1 MVALGGLNVDKNNVG
16 DGTPAKGISFGNAS
30 GEGIVSK
37 RTAAPNQYGIDI
49 TTSFTPRISVTN
61 GGNVG
66 INTQTPAATLD
77 INGSTAVRGDF
88 RMIQRGGGAGNN
100 GGQGRALVDAG
111 LNQSGVGAT
120 GLHINYNN
128 DFGQVNI
135 DSDTYVS
142 GKVYSNGVALTSD
155 SRYKTHIAALDNALE
170 NILNLRGVTYDYDRA
185 KWPAKNF
192 PAERQIGF
200 IAQEVERIF
209 PELVVTDANGYKSVM
224 YQNAVPILVE
234 GMKAQQKQI
243 EAQKREI
250 EALKTDNVELR
261 KQSARI
267 AELEK
272 NLADVLAAL
281 KALQKAPE
289 TDPIRK

>member
-1 MVALGGLNVDKNNVG
+1 MNVDKNNVG
-16 DGTPAKGISFGNAS
+16 DGTTAKGIAFGNAS
-30 GEGIVSK
+30 GEGLVSK
-37 RTAAPNQYGIDI
+37 RTAAPNQFGVDVMTNY
-49 TTSFTPRISVTN
+49 TPRLSVTN

-66 INTQTPAATLD
+66 INTQAPASTLD
-77 INGSTAVRGDF
+77 VNGTLIERGDL

-100 GGQGRALVDAG
+100 GGNGRALVDAG
-111 LNQSGVGAT
+111 LNQSGIGAT
-120 GLHINYNN
+120 GLHINYAN

-155 SRYKTHIAALDNALE
+155 ARYKKNISALE
-170 NILNLRGVTYDYDRA
+170 NPLENLLNLRGVAYDFDRD

-192 PAERQIGF
+192 PEGRQIGF

-209 PELVVTDANGYKSVM
+209 PELVLTDANGYKSVL

-243 EAQKREI
+243 DAQKREI
-250 EALKTDNVELR
+250 EALKTDNSDLR

-281 KALQKAPE
+281 KQMQKG
-289 TDPIRK
+289 R